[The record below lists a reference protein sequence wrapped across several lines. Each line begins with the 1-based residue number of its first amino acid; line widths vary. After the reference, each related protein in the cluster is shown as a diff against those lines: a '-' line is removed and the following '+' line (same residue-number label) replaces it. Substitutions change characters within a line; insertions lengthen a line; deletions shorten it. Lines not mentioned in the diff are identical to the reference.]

1 METLGHRPE
10 MTLVQ
15 LSADEAFIMMTARML
30 VANGQWIA
38 AILTRLVLALVCG
51 RVAPPHG

>member
-1 METLGHRPE
+1 METLAIRPE

-15 LSADEAFIMMTARML
+15 LSADEVSIMITARML

-38 AILTRLVLALVCG
+38 ATLTRLVLALVCG